1 MRSESWRLVVFW
13 LYHSTSKPGNANPA
27 GPSKD
32 SVCVRRRA
40 QTQISEVTGTKAGDC
55 TTNICFAAGKIR
67 VSFLLEICIF
77 FNICIIPTL
86 KTNPNI
92 SHLQCHSGFCSEA
105 IFEEDFYMCVFLKY
119 GIQARLGPSQHNI
132 TQYS

>member
-1 MRSESWRLVVFW
+1 MFW
-13 LYHSTSKPGNANPA
+13 LYHSASKPGNANPA
-27 GPSKD
+27 GPSED
-32 SVCVRRRA
+32 SVCVRRHA

-55 TTNICFAAGKIR
+55 TTNICLAAGKIR
-67 VSFLLEICIF
+67 VSFSFLGGNLHI

-105 IFEEDFYMCVFLKY
+105 ISEEDFYMC
-119 GIQARLGPSQHNI
+119 LGPSQHNI